1 MCASYPSNLI
11 NAKMFFRNC
20 FKQCSYFITFSS
32 AFICFKI
39 SLRGRPRIQRQLEV
53 ELELERVIYVIST
66 RYVIIAEKL
75 DIIYCPPPSQ
85 NLYWLSFII
94 FKMILK
100 YWTRNFRYLRVLY
113 LENLLKTI
121 NYVFFYLNLMPCATE
136 VYSIKTWSS
145 NSCEIYDVT
154 FYENVHF
161 SLSQEL
167 WMT

>member
-39 SLRGRPRIQRQLEV
+39 GLRGRPRIQRQLEV

-75 DIIYCPPPSQ
+75 DIIYCPPP
-85 NLYWLSFII
+85 LPEFI
-94 FKMILK
+94 L
-100 YWTRNFRYLRVLY
+100 T
-113 LENLLKTI
+113 
-121 NYVFFYLNLMPCATE
+121 FFYYFQNDFKVLDQKFQIFAGVIFRKSFENQKLCFFLLELNAMH
-136 VYSIKTWSS
+136 YR
-145 NSCEIYDVT
+145 
-154 FYENVHF
+154 
-161 SLSQEL
+161 SLFN
-167 WMT
+167 